1 MTPFL
6 HKFVS
11 VHGPFPSISA
21 RMLVFGVAVA
31 WCGVSAAQVPP
42 PPMDPISFRAPD
54 AAAQYEAIEIEQN
67 LGAQV
72 DLSLRFRDETGQ
84 ERTLAEF
91 MNGQPAILAMVY
103 YECPMIC
110 NQVLKGAM
118 NAVDAVGQKAGDEFV
133 LLAVSIDPGET
144 PELAAAKR
152 ANYIDAMAKP
162 AAGAGI
168 RYLTGAEPA
177 IEAVADAVGFRY
189 AYDANR
195 DEYVHAAGVM
205 VLTPEGVV
213 SRYFYGIEYL
223 GRDMEFALTEAAD
236 LRVGNLV
243 DKLVLLCFQYDPHT
257 NRYAFWIFGAMR
269 TGAVLMIVGFLAFW
283 GHHWWSSRRARA
295 ADGGVLSPGLP
306 HETNG

>member
-1 MTPFL
+1 MTPVL
-6 HKFVS
+6 HKFS
-11 VHGPFPSISA
+11 EFYPRFTA
-21 RMLVFGVAVA
+21 LVCAVA
-31 WCGVSAAQVPP
+31 WCGVAAAQVPP
-42 PPMDPISFRAPD
+42 PPLDPISFRGPD
-54 AAAQYEAIEIEQN
+54 AARQYEAIEIEQK

-72 DLSLRFRDETGQ
+72 DLSLKFTDETGQ

-91 MNGQPAILAMVY
+91 MNGQPAILALVY
-103 YECPMIC
+103 YECPAIC

-118 NAVDAVGQKAGDEFV
+118 NAVDAVGQKAGEEFV
-133 LLAVSIDPGET
+133 LLAISIDPGET

-152 ANYIDAMAKP
+152 ANYLETMAKP
-162 AAGAGI
+162 AAAAGV
-168 RYLTGAEPA
+168 RYLTGAESA
-177 IEAVADAVGFRY
+177 IDAVADAVGFHY
-189 AYDANR
+189 AYDPNT

-205 VLTPEGVV
+205 VMTPEGVV

-269 TGAVLMIVGFLAFW
+269 TGAVLMILGFLAFW
-283 GHHWWSSRRARA
+283 GHHWWSSRRAQP
-295 ADGGVLSPGLP
+295 ADGEATPPGLP
-306 HETNG
+306 HGTNG